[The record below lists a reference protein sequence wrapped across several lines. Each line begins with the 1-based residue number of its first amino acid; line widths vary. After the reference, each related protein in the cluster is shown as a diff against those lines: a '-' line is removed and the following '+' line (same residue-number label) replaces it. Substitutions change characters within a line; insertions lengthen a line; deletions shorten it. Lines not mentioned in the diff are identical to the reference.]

1 MQQLIEA
8 VTARLKVYANEQY
21 NEGWDVVVECW
32 DREDYAPYITEV
44 ITTDNINDEDAVFE
58 AAKANVQDFVDLY
71 DEQCSN
77 TRFE

>member
-1 MQQLIEA
+1 MEQLIEA

-21 NEGWDVVVECW
+21 NNGWDVIVECW
-32 DREDYAPYITEV
+32 DRADFVPYITEV
-44 ITTDNINDEDAVFE
+44 ITVDNMTNEDAVYE

-71 DEQCSN
+71 EEQESN